1 VTEST
6 RRSGFDIRV
15 AIVVL
20 VVLLLALAGAGA
32 WALTTNNEL
41 QSTRS
46 SLSSSS
52 GDLGTAKAK
61 LASTKTDLATA
72 TAALAETQDAIK
84 ADKAKITVLNFQIE
98 RKGACIEAQS
108 ANLTEIR
115 RILALERS
123 NFARTTTGS
132 KWDKTHAAAQRAI
145 NAAIDYLYKSY
156 TSAAARKYS
165 TANSYLDKSNAQIR
179 ASNKQLDALD
189 KEIAAINKSSDEIN
203 KANDGF
209 SATLDKTTSTCGG

>member
-1 VTEST
+1 MTEST
-6 RRSGFDIRV
+6 RRSGLDIRI
-15 AIVVL
+15 AIIVL
-20 VVLLLALAGAGA
+20 IVLLLALAGAGA

-41 QSTRS
+41 QSTQA
-46 SLSSSS
+46 SLSSTT
-52 GDLGTAKAK
+52 GDLDSTKAD
-61 LASTKTDLATA
+61 LASTKTNLGTA
-72 TAALAETQDAIK
+72 TADLAETQDAIK
-84 ADKAKITVLNFQIE
+84 ADKAKITVLKFQIE

-115 RILALERS
+115 RILAIERS

-132 KWDKTHAAAQRAI
+132 AWDKAHAAAQKAI

-179 ASNKQLDALD
+179 ASNKQLDSLD
-189 KEIAAINKSSDEIN
+189 REIKAINKSSDEIN

-209 SATLDKTTSTCGG
+209 ATTLDTTTSTCGG